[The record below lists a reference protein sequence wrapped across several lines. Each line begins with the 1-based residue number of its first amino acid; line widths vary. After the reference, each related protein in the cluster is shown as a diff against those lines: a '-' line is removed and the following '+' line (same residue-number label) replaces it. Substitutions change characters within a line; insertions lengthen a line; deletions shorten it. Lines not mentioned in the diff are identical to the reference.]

1 MIIDDM
7 YLDAAVRIRRKYINL
22 NNDIKL
28 YESYLRETLDI
39 VNQTADK
46 IKDMEK
52 DLKDPK
58 KRQTLNEKDVMMTV
72 YDLLGDLDK
81 DATRLESKVEPV
93 NKEIEKLA
101 VEEAELYRAIK
112 DKYPRLDDNEIVR
125 QVRERLNREGLM

>member
-1 MIIDDM
+1 MMIDDM
-7 YLDAAVRIRRKYINL
+7 YLDAAVRIRSKYIVL

-28 YESYLRETLDI
+28 YESYLRETLNL
-39 VNQTADK
+39 VNRTADK
-46 IKDMEK
+46 IKEMEK
-52 DLKDPK
+52 DLNDPK
-58 KRQTLNEKDVMMTV
+58 KRPTLKEKDMMMKV

-81 DATRLESKVEPV
+81 DASRLEDKVNPV